1 MNTRNYIV
9 SENEELK
16 AEKIQLQ
23 SSTIQAQDSVI
34 KLQGE
39 LLKCKDDK
47 PQELS
52 TDVQKA
58 VQQTVKTEIQTHNQA
73 VEKSAPRETA

>member
-34 KLQGE
+34 DRCTKGCAADNE
-39 LLKCKDDK
+39 NRD
-47 PQELS
+47 S
-52 TDVQKA
+52 DVQP
-58 VQQTVKTEIQTHNQA
+58 
-73 VEKSAPRETA
+73 SG

>member
-1 MNTRNYIV
+1 MKTRNYIV

-47 PQELS
+47 LQEPRGIDCCTKGCAADNEKKDS
-52 TDVQKA
+52 DVV
-58 VQQTVKTEIQTHNQA
+58 VQPIG
-73 VEKSAPRETA
+73 